1 MNIIFKRHSLA
12 LLASLACGLAQTRPE
27 YVLGPEDQVTLRSPE
42 ADELSGKPFVIGSNG
57 TINVPLVGVVKA
69 GGLTADQFEAEL
81 NQRLRRYIHN
91 PQLSVTVTEYRS
103 QPVTVLGAVQSPG
116 QQQLRGSKSL
126 MEVLSMAGGLRPDA
140 GNSIRITRRKEMGPI
155 PVENARLDGT
165 GLYIGDIR
173 IKTLLDATSPKDN
186 IAIQPQDVISVPKG
200 DIVYVVGTVRKS
212 GGYVVGERTH
222 LTVLE
227 AVAMAEGLE
236 RFADTRRT
244 KILRVQPGQDER
256 QEIAVDLEQLLRGKG
271 RDVALRPDD
280 ILFIPANRTKSATVR
295 TLETALGVGGNITTG
310 LIVYRR

>member
-1 MNIIFKRHSLA
+1 MWHSLA
-12 LLASLACGLAQTRPE
+12 VTASIACGLAQTRPD
-27 YVLGPEDQVTLRSPE
+27 YILGPDDQVTLRSPE
-42 ADELSGKPFVIGSNG
+42 AEEISGKPFVVGSNG
-57 TINVPLVGVVKA
+57 TISVPLVGNVKA
-69 GGLTADQFEAEL
+69 AGLTPGALEAEL
-81 NQRLRRYIHN
+81 NQKLRRYIHD

-116 QQQLRGSKSL
+116 QQQLRGSRSL

-155 PVENARLDGT
+155 PVENARLDET
-165 GLYIGDIR
+165 GCYVGEIR
-173 IKTLLDATSPKDN
+173 IKTLLDASSPKDN

-200 DIVYVVGTVRKS
+200 DIIYVVGTVRKS
-212 GGYVVGERTH
+212 GGYVVGERSH

-244 KILRVQPGQDER
+244 KILRTQPGQDER
-256 QEIAVDLEQLLRGKG
+256 EEIAVDLEDLLRGKG

-295 TLETALGVGGNITTG
+295 TLETALGVGGNIASG
-310 LIVYRR
+310 LVIYRR